1 LKKLKLQKC
10 LDNAGN
16 EMLENGQ
23 TVYAVMDI
31 CYEDSENEPKII
43 GIYLTKEDAE
53 KIIAN
58 RKIKHDV
65 YQTWAAAV
73 FDKYTELRDKK
84 PRRYL
89 IDSEIWAEA
98 RKQIGDKPENIKGTT
113 NLIIQE
119 IKIDEWI
126 EDE

>member
-1 LKKLKLQKC
+1 
-10 LDNAGN
+10 
-16 EMLENGQ
+16 MLENGQ